1 MDILNTKT
9 DKEIMQSMLAEL
21 AKSKA
26 ELHCARSDLE
36 KMNSRLSFCIV
47 LANRLIQRKE
57 IEG

>member
-26 ELHCARSDLE
+26 ELQCARSDLE